1 MFDLAHKVERAQLIP
16 AKIGNASVNAATQRV
31 ACREFSMQRTDLDQV
46 AHEAVALVENWLTSA
61 AKAKSRSAAEKRLAK
76 ILQDANGLDWTL
88 RFVDRVIRPVDRKVA
103 AAELAE
109 LAKHMP
115 LSLKPTDRIM
125 IRLGGL
131 FAKPFSFIVIRVAK
145 ARLRQLVGHLI
156 ADARPRPLTRHIK
169 KAKSG
174 GIKLNLNLLG
184 EAVLGEVEA
193 MHRFDQTMAMLKR
206 PDVDYV
212 SVKVSAVASQLSM
225 WGFDSTVDRLVER
238 LLPLYE
244 YAASAATPKF
254 INLDMEEYRDLRLTL
269 EVFKRLLS
277 MPNLRALE
285 AGIVLQAYLPDSF
298 EALKELT
305 DFAVARKA
313 SGGATIKVR
322 IVKGANLAMELVDA
336 EMHDWAVATYGT
348 KAESDAN
355 YKRLIEFALN
365 AQHIYALRVGI
376 AGHNLFDLAFAHKL
390 AERRGVGPHVEF
402 EMLKGMAAHLSGQ
415 VKATVGSLLLYTP
428 VVSPREFQVAI
439 AYLTRRLE
447 ENGSPEN
454 FMSGVFDIAQNK
466 FVFDRERTRFMHSIE
481 LMQSLSSNPNRKQDR
496 NRDREIMPLGSHER
510 FKNVADTDPALPANR
525 AWANRIFAGARQLQ
539 PTLPTNAELVARMG
553 LDQHGIEAL
562 VMRSRESADGWAA
575 NASARKQTLLNVGA
589 ELARS
594 RGALIEVLMAEAG
607 KTMSE
612 ADAEL
617 SEAIDFANFYAQSID
632 QIAQLEASE
641 GLTFTPHKLVV
652 VTPPWNFPVAIAAG
666 GILAALAAGAAV
678 IIKPAP
684 QVVNC
689 GQAMVEAL
697 WRAGVPRELLS
708 IVFLND
714 GELGLALVGHQN
726 VDAVILTGGF
736 DTARL
741 FKSHRP
747 RMQLSAET
755 SGKNAIV
762 VSPYADLDLA
772 ASDLAKSAF
781 GHAGQKCSAASLGI
795 LVGSVY
801 KNRQFLKQLV
811 DAASSMK
818 VGWGYQADA
827 SVGPIIESPGD
838 KLRSALTQ
846 LEKGEKWLLE
856 PKQLDS
862 TGRLWS
868 PGIKIGVRSGSF
880 FHMNEAFG
888 PVLGLMRAKN
898 VKHALALQNA
908 TDYGLTAGMH
918 SLNADEIKTWLR
930 QIEAGNLYVNRGI
943 TGAIVERQPFGGLKR
958 STVGFGLKAGG
969 ANYVLQFGSFGRTSR
984 LPRQKSMPSQDIV
997 SFVESQAGRI
1007 AGNELEWLTV
1017 AAGSDKFWL
1026 DNLFAPASLDGGDL
1040 KAEGNYHRYLPATN
1054 LHVRVSDDATLA
1066 PIARYIVAAKATA
1079 TNPRFSLSPDFVRR
1093 SGLKNSELKKFFA
1106 GFEFAIESEANFNP
1120 ASRPSSRLLL
1130 VGSRESHIVQ
1140 LMADPDLFVFGGEVL
1155 ASGRLTLLAFLREQS
1170 VSITQHRFGAV
1181 QSELVGILQAH

>member
-1 MFDLAHKVERAQLIP
+1 
-16 AKIGNASVNAATQRV
+16 
-31 ACREFSMQRTDLDQV
+31 MQRIELDQV
-46 AHEAVALVENWLTSA
+46 AHEAVLLVENWLSAA
-61 AKAKSRSAAEKRLAK
+61 AKAKSRSAAEKRLVK
-76 ILQDANGLDWTL
+76 ILQDPNGLDWTL

-103 AAELAE
+103 ATELAE
-109 LAKHMP
+109 LAQNMP
-115 LSLKPTDRIM
+115 RSLKPVDRLM
-125 IRLGGL
+125 ISLGGF
-131 FAKPFSFIVIRVAK
+131 FARPFSFIVIRIAK
-145 ARLRQLVGHLI
+145 ARMRQLVGHLI

-169 KAKSG
+169 KARSG

-193 MHRFDQTMAMLKR
+193 LHRFNQTLAMLKR

-225 WGFDSTVDRLVER
+225 WGFDATVDRLVER

-244 YAASAATPKF
+244 YAATAATPKF

-305 DFAVARKA
+305 DFAVERKA
-313 SGGATIKVR
+313 NGGASIKVR
-322 IVKGANLAMELVDA
+322 IVKGANLAMEIVDA
-336 EMHDWAVATYGT
+336 ELHDWSLATYGT
-348 KAESDAN
+348 KADSDAN
-355 YKRLIEFALN
+355 YKRLIDFALDGK
-365 AQHIYALRVGI
+365 HIYALRVGI

-390 AERRGVGPHVEF
+390 AERRGVSPHVEF

-415 VKATVGSLLLYTP
+415 VKASVGSLLLYTP

-454 FMSGVFDIAQNK
+454 FMSGVFDIAQNR
-466 FVFDRERTRFMHSIE
+466 FVFDRERTRFMHSID
-481 LMQSLSSNPNRKQDR
+481 LMQNLASTPNRKQDR
-496 NRDREIMPLGSHER
+496 NHDRDILPVASNAP

-539 PTLPTNAELVARMG
+539 PTLATNAELVARMG
-553 LDQHGIEAL
+553 LDQHAIESL
-562 VMRSRESADGWAA
+562 VMRSRESAAGWAA
-575 NASARKQTLLNVGA
+575 NPANRKQILLNVGA

-607 KTMSE
+607 KTMAE

-632 QIAQLEASE
+632 QIAEIETSE
-641 GLTFTPHKLVV
+641 GVAFTPHKLVV

-666 GILAALAAGAAV
+666 GVLAALAAGAAA

-697 WRAGVPRELLS
+697 WRAGVPREILH

-736 DTARL
+736 ETAKL
-741 FKSHRP
+741 FKEHRP

-772 ASDLAKSAF
+772 ASDIAKSAF

-801 KNRQFLKQLV
+801 KNKQFLKQLV

-818 VGWGYQADA
+818 VGWGHQSDA
-827 SVGPIIESPGD
+827 TVGPIIEAPSD
-838 KLRSALTQ
+838 KLRRALTT
-846 LEKGEKWLLE
+846 LEKGESWLLE

-868 PGIKIGVRSGSF
+868 PGIKIGVRPGSF

-888 PVLGLMRAKN
+888 PVLGLMRASS
-898 VKHALALQNA
+898 VPHALTLQNA
-908 TDYGLTAGMH
+908 TDYGLTAGLH
-918 SLNADEIKTWLR
+918 SLNADEIKYWLGN
-930 QIEAGNLYVNRGI
+930 IEAGNLYVNRGI

-969 ANYVLQFGSFGRTSR
+969 TNYVLQFGSFARTAR
-984 LPRQKSMPSQDIV
+984 LPKHKSMPTQRVIN
-997 SFVESQAGRI
+997 FVEAQSVRI

-1017 AAGSDKFWL
+1017 AAGNDKFWL
-1026 DNLFAPASLDGGDL
+1026 DNLFAPAKLDGGNL

-1054 LHVRVSDDATLA
+1054 LHVRISDDAALSH
-1066 PIARYIVAAKATA
+1066 ISRYIIAAIATN
-1079 TNPRFSLSPDFVRR
+1079 TNPRFSVSPGFLRR
-1093 SGLKNSELKKFFA
+1093 ASLKNSDLKKLFA
-1106 GFEFAIESEANFNP
+1106 GFTFVVEAENDFNP
-1120 ASRPSSRLLL
+1120 VSRPSSRLLL
-1130 VGSRESHIVQ
+1130 VGSRESRIVE
-1140 LMADPDLFVFGGEVL
+1140 LMVDPDLFVFSGEIL

-1181 QSELVGILQAH
+1181 QSELVEILQAH

>member
-1 MFDLAHKVERAQLIP
+1 
-16 AKIGNASVNAATQRV
+16 
-31 ACREFSMQRTDLDQV
+31 MQRTDLDQV
-46 AHEAVALVENWLTSA
+46 AHEAVALVENWLTAASK
-61 AKAKSRSAAEKRLAK
+61 AKARSAAEKRLAK
-76 ILQDANGLDWTL
+76 ILQDTNGLDWTL

-103 AAELAE
+103 ATELTELARH
-109 LAKHMP
+109 LP
-115 LSLKPTDRIM
+115 QSLSRGDRLM
-125 IRLGGL
+125 IRLGGV

-145 ARLRQLVGHLI
+145 ARMRQLVGHLI

-169 KAKSG
+169 HAKSD
-174 GIKLNLNLLG
+174 GIKLNLNMLG
-184 EAVLGEVEA
+184 EAVLGESEA
-193 MHRFDQTMAMLKR
+193 MHRFNQTMTMLKR

-225 WGFDSTVDRLVER
+225 WGFDATVDRLVER

-244 YAASAATPKF
+244 YAATAATPKF

-277 MPNLRALE
+277 LPNLRALE
-285 AGIVLQAYLPDSF
+285 AGIVLQAYLPDSY
-298 EALKELT
+298 EALNELT
-305 DFAVARKA
+305 QFAVARKA

-322 IVKGANLAMELVDA
+322 IVKGANLAMEIVDA
-336 EMHDWAVATYGT
+336 EMHDWSLATYGT
-348 KAESDAN
+348 KADSDAN
-355 YKRLIEFALN
+355 YKRLIDFALDGN
-365 AQHIYALRVGI
+365 HVYALRVGI

-390 AERRGVGPHVEF
+390 AERRGVSPHVEF
-402 EMLKGMAAHLSGQ
+402 EMLKGMAEHLSGQ
-415 VKATVGSLLLYTP
+415 VKASVGSLLLYTP

-454 FMSGVFDIAQNK
+454 FMSGVFDIAQNQ
-466 FVFDRERTRFMHSIE
+466 FVFDRERTRFMNSIE
-481 LMQSLSSNPNRKQDR
+481 LMPTLASTPNRKQDR
-496 NRDREIMPLGSHER
+496 NHDRQIMSAAGQEP
-510 FKNVADTDPALPANR
+510 FKNVADTDPAMPANR
-525 AWANRIFAGARQLQ
+525 AWASRIFAGARQLQ
-539 PTLPTNAELVARMG
+539 PTLSTNADLVARMG

-562 VMRSRESADGWAA
+562 VMRSRESAADWAA
-575 NASARKQTLLNVGA
+575 NAGNRKQILLNVGA

-607 KTMSE
+607 KTMAE

-632 QIAQLEASE
+632 QIAEIEKSE

-666 GILAALAAGAAV
+666 GVLAALAAGAAV

-689 GQAMVEAL
+689 GEAMVEAL
-697 WRAGVPRELLS
+697 WRAGVPRNLLH
-708 IVFLND
+708 IAFLND

-736 DTARL
+736 ETARL
-741 FKSHRP
+741 FKEHRP

-762 VSPYADLDLA
+762 ISPYADLDLA
-772 ASDLAKSAF
+772 ASDLGKSAF

-801 KNRQFLKQLV
+801 KNKQFLKQLV

-818 VGWGYQADA
+818 VGWGHQSDTT
-827 SVGPIIESPGD
+827 VGPIIEAPSD
-838 KLRSALTQ
+838 KLRRALTS
-846 LEKGEKWLLE
+846 LERGEKWLLE

-868 PGIKIGVRSGSF
+868 PGIKIGVRPGSF

-888 PVLGLMRAKN
+888 PVLGLMRAKS
-898 VKHALALQNA
+898 VKHALTLQNA
-908 TDYGLTAGMH
+908 TDYALTAGLH
-918 SLNADEIKTWLR
+918 SLKADEIKSWLG
-930 QIEAGNLYVNRGI
+930 QIVAGNLYVNRGI

-958 STVGFGLKAGG
+958 SAVGFGLKAGG
-969 ANYVLQFGSFGRTSR
+969 VNYVLQFGAWSRTAR
-984 LPRQKSMPSQDIV
+984 LPKQKLMPSQRVI
-997 SFVESQAGRI
+997 SFVEQQVGRI
-1007 AGNELEWLTV
+1007 AGNELEWLTA
-1017 AAGSDKFWL
+1017 AAGNDKFWL
-1026 DNLFAPASLDGGDL
+1026 DTLFAPANLDGGDL
-1040 KAEGNYHRYLPATN
+1040 RAEGNYHRYLPATN
-1054 LHVRVSDDATLA
+1054 LHVRVAEDATIA
-1066 PIARYIVAAKATA
+1066 PIARLIIAAMATG
-1079 TNPRFSLSPDFVRR
+1079 TNPRFSVSPDFLRR
-1093 SGLKNSELKKFFA
+1093 SGLKNSDLKKLFS
-1106 GFEFAIESEANFNP
+1106 GFQFVIEGEQQFSP
-1120 ASRPSSRLLL
+1120 VSRPSSRLLL

-1140 LMADPDLFVFGGEVL
+1140 LMADPDLFVFSGEIL
-1155 ASGRLTLLAFLREQS
+1155 ASGRLTLLAFVREQS
-1170 VSITQHRFGAV
+1170 VSITQHRFGAM